1 MGDEIVSIS
10 DVPYI
15 RGTPLSNYL
24 QADKQVYLC
33 KVRREIK
40 HKRSLTKA
48 GGCRSRFGSE
58 EEARRTYDAAGD
70 FLGGVKQGNNRPAHL
85 HSILWLLRPASYL
98 SNPSLFW

>member
-70 FLGGVKQGNNRPAHL
+70 FLRGVKQGKTRSDPFT
-85 HSILWLLRPASYL
+85 
-98 SNPSLFW
+98 PSDWSWRGLVSK